1 MRELQQQQQ
10 QQQQN
15 AKRENLQQQ
24 QQQQQNCG
32 KQVSS
37 RRKGKKTKQT
47 NTHARADT
55 GQQTQRLQKGIA
67 TNKIAKLG
75 MGKKKQNK
83 SGNKIAEAEGKH

>member
-1 MRELQQQQQ
+1 
-10 QQQQN
+10 
-15 AKRENLQQQ
+15 
-24 QQQQQNCG
+24 
-32 KQVSS
+32 V
-37 RRKGKKTKQT
+37 KGKKTKQT